1 MAACDFY
8 EGSGTVATDSSGN
21 GHNGTIVDATWETDK
36 QGSALLFNGVSSYVN
51 IDGFKGINAV
61 DGVQQGF
68 TIAK

>member
-1 MAACDFY
+1 MAAWDFD

-21 GHNGTIVDATWETDK
+21 GHNGTIVDATWETGK
-36 QGSALLFNGVSSYVN
+36 QGSDLLFNGVSSYVN

-61 DGVQQGF
+61 DGVQQAF